1 VLPVVVPGASFERYD
16 PSASVTLATHQCPA
30 GRLHEAAKPGN
41 QCLTGCLHEA
51 AKPGNQCLTG
61 CLHEAAKPGNQCLTG
76 YPSGGGCGRYLRTWV
91 YKIATVEWIFQEQI
105 TT

>member
-61 CLHEAAKPGNQCLTG
+61 